1 MLRIYLPSSTDL
13 KLCSDVPIVDF
24 VDTWTFVTVFMSR
37 HLGPNIWVLANGS
50 KMICQTLEHLLG
62 PGSSHMGLGIWVFTM
77 SNLIFMLLVL
87 LDPEPKTQDPNCRTQ
102 DPNPK
107 TQIPANVY
115 APKNI
120 LIR

>member
-1 MLRIYLPSSTDL
+1 
-13 KLCSDVPIVDF
+13 
-24 VDTWTFVTVFMSR
+24 
-37 HLGPNIWVLANGS
+37 
-50 KMICQTLEHLLG
+50 MICQPLEHLLG

-102 DPNPK
+102 DLNPK

-115 APKNI
+115 APKIIVNI
-120 LIR
+120 RQLY

>member
-13 KLCSDVPIVDF
+13 KQCSDVPISDF
-24 VDTWTFVTVFMSR
+24 VDTRTFVTKSMSR
-37 HLGPNIWVLANGS
+37 HLGPNI
-50 KMICQTLEHLLG
+50 CQPLEHLLG
-62 PGSSHMGLGIWVFTM
+62 GSRHMGLGIWVFPI

-87 LDPEPKTQDPNCRTQ
+87 LDPGPKTQ

-115 APKNI
+115 SP
-120 LIR
+120 